1 MDDACYVRD
10 LVRRWPARKAFGSAF
25 LVLLALFGCLL
36 LPSGLRGA
44 GGVASSVSA
53 LTISWPSP
61 FRHCRDGR
69 RGVFLNGEVEPSVA
83 LDPVRRTIVVAYQ
96 QDRFA
101 DAAARGIAASFSS
114 DGGRIWRRSVLP
126 VGFCARHQKTEPFRT
141 SDPWVSIGPDGRVYA
156 LASYAAVTSLDGGRT
171 WSKPVILERPS
182 DRFFFDKGSLTADP
196 GRPGI
201 AYAVWSRF
209 RRGASGP
216 PTESDAM
223 MSRTT
228 DGGRTWSTPQ
238 VILEHGR
245 RAGSI
250 SSVVIPDRKRH
261 RVYHLACW
269 QIGAVPSLKHPSKVI
284 VQLSGDDGRT
294 WTAPREIGLA
304 LTVATAK
311 DPSTG
316 RQIRTGT
323 VVPSF
328 ALDRRSGTLY
338 AVWQDARFTSK
349 TVDQIVLS
357 SSRDGGKIWTSP
369 TRVSRARNQAFVPT
383 VAVTPRGALGIA
395 YFEAP
400 PAHTRQR
407 APVQYWLAL
416 SRNGGRTFE
425 RHPVGRPFSLRQAP
439 LLKGVRELAV
449 PPGLFLGDYMGIDA
463 SDGRFHLAFVTA
475 NTSSSNRTDVRYAV
489 VATRG

>member
-1 MDDACYVRD
+1 MKNIRNCYVRT
-10 LVRRWPARKAFGSAF
+10 GSPPDWGTPQLAHV
-25 LVLLALFGCLL
+25 VLIALFGCLL
-36 LPSGLRGA
+36 LPSDLRGERA
-44 GGVASSVSA
+44 AASVSA
-53 LTISWPSP
+53 PTISRPSP
-61 FRHCRDGR
+61 FRHCRDGHR
-69 RGVFLNGEVEPSVA
+69 RVFVNGEVEPSLA
-83 LDPVRRTIVVAYQ
+83 LDPARRTIVVVYQ

-114 DGGRIWRRSVLP
+114 DGGRTWRRSVLP
-126 VGFCARHQKTEPFRT
+126 VGFCARNRDTEPFRT

-156 LASYAAVTSLDGGRT
+156 LASYAAVTSLNGGRT
-171 WSKPVILERPS
+171 WSNPVILQRPS
-182 DRFFFDKGSLTADP
+182 NRFLFDKGSLTADP
-196 GRPGI
+196 DRTGV

-209 RRGASGP
+209 RRTASRP
-216 PTESDAM
+216 PDESDAM
-223 MSRTT
+223 MSRTS

-245 RAGSI
+245 GAGSI
-250 SSVVIPDRKRH
+250 SSVVIADPRRH
-261 RVYHLACW
+261 RLYHLAFW
-269 QIGAVPSLKHPSKVI
+269 EIGAVPRLEHPSRLI
-284 VQLSGDDGRT
+284 VQSSSDDGKT
-294 WTAPREIGLA
+294 WTAAHKIALA

-316 RQIRTGT
+316 RQIRTGP

-328 ALDRRSGTLY
+328 ALDRHSGTLY

-357 SSRDGGKIWTSP
+357 SSRDGGKTWTSP
-369 TRVSRARNQAFVPT
+369 TRVSRAGDQAFIPT
-383 VAVTPRGALGIA
+383 VAVTPGGVLGIA

-400 PAHTRQR
+400 RVHTRQR
-407 APVQYWLAL
+407 APVQYWIAL

-425 RHPVGRPFSLRQAP
+425 RRPVGRPFSFRQAP
-439 LLKGVRELAV
+439 LLKGVPELAA

-475 NTSSSNRTDVRYAV
+475 NNSSSNRTDVRYAV
-489 VATRG
+489 VAGER

>member
-1 MDDACYVRD
+1 MRN
-10 LVRRWPARKAFGSAF
+10 AFGSAF
-25 LVLLALFGCLL
+25 LLLLALVPCLL
-36 LPSGLRGA
+36 LPSALRGERE
-44 GGVASSVSA
+44 VASVSA
-53 LTISWPSP
+53 LTISRPSP
-61 FRHCRDGR
+61 FRHCRDGG
-69 RGVFLNGEVEPSVA
+69 RGVFVNGEVEPSIA
-83 LDPVRRTIVVAYQ
+83 FDPSRRTVVVAYQ

-114 DGGRIWRRSVLP
+114 DGGRTWRRRVLP
-126 VGFCARHQKTEPFRT
+126 VGFCALDQNTAPFRT

-156 LASYAAVTSLDGGRT
+156 LASYAAVTSPDGGRT
-171 WSKPVILERPS
+171 WSKPVILDRPS
-182 DRFFFDKGSLTADP
+182 KRIFPDKGSLSADP
-196 GRPGI
+196 ARAGF

-209 RRGASGP
+209 RLPASGP

-223 MSRTT
+223 MSRTN

-245 RAGSI
+245 ESGSI
-250 SSVVIPDRKRH
+250 SSVIIPDPRRH
-261 RVYHLACW
+261 RLYHLASW

-284 VQLSGDDGRT
+284 VQSSSDDGKT
-294 WTAPREIGLA
+294 WTAARDIALA
-304 LTVATAK
+304 LTVGKAK

-328 ALDRRSGTLY
+328 ALDRGSGTLY
-338 AVWQDARFTSK
+338 AVWQDARFTFK

-357 SSRDGGKIWTSP
+357 SSRDGGRTWSSP
-369 TRVSRARNQAFVPT
+369 ARVSHARNQAFVPT
-383 VAVTPRGALGIA
+383 VAVTPAGAVGIA

-400 PAHTRQR
+400 RARTRQR
-407 APVQYWLAL
+407 APVQYWLSL

-425 RHPVGRPFSLRQAP
+425 RLPIGRSFSLRQAP

-475 NTSSSNRTDVRYAV
+475 NASSSNRTDVRYAV
-489 VATRG
+489 VANSRP